1 MFHLSFVVGCFFG
14 FFLDWLT
21 SHCLFLCLVCIFLC
35 HIAHW
40 LHLCPVFTWFKSAQ
54 NLAQI
59 SDLQAQLEEALKEKQ
74 EVQEKVGLGFLPF
87 APVSSFSPIS
97 YCELNPAL

>member
-1 MFHLSFVVGCFFG
+1 MFRLSFVVGCFFCFL
-14 FFLDWLT
+14 FFWIDWLLLYG
-21 SHCLFLCLVCIFLC
+21 SCVWSVYFY
-35 HIAHW
+35 AHW
-40 LHLCPVFTWFKSAQ
+40 LHFCPVFTWFKSAQ

-87 APVSSFSPIS
+87 APVSSCSPTS
-97 YCELNPAL
+97 YWT